1 MACEVGSVVDRHNPW
16 RREGDSN
23 PRSREAQRFSR
34 PSQSSALPSL
44 RRAAYRRRSAAS
56 GPPVASGPE
65 ERWPSQVEGA
75 PLLREYGPKSS
86 SWVRIPPSPPAAR
99 YWADHPR
106 WLRSPTVGPV
116 PGDSY
121 TRIAALVAQLD
132 RASDYGSEGWGFE
145 SLRARHPHKPRR
157 ESRRGLLPYGARCPG
172 VVGATPT

>member
-1 MACEVGSVVDRHNPW
+1 MAGQPTGSHPYLTGPLRTRPTGRPGSADHNDGTEPRCMAVLVDDPDLQHIITRATHERHLALNGHHTVWKLDEGPFYDW

-99 YWADHPR
+99 YWADHP
-106 WLRSPTVGPV
+106 
-116 PGDSY
+116 
-121 TRIAALVAQLD
+121 
-132 RASDYGSEGWGFE
+132 
-145 SLRARHPHKPRR
+145 
-157 ESRRGLLPYGARCPG
+157 
-172 VVGATPT
+172 

>member
-1 MACEVGSVVDRHNPW
+1 MGDRRSLPGGPHREDNRPLFQKGPARGFRRKRWW

-44 RRAAYRRRSAAS
+44 RRAAYRRGSAAS

-86 SWVRIPPSPPAAR
+86 SWVRIPPSPPAAYR
-99 YWADHPR
+99 LAVTTSW
-106 WLRSPTVGPV
+106 WLRSPAVGRV
-116 PGDSY
+116 PGGSY
-121 TRIAALVAQLD
+121 TRAAALVAQLD

-145 SLRARHPHKPRR
+145 SLRARHPDRPRR
-157 ESRRGLLPYGARCPG
+157 
-172 VVGATPT
+172 